1 MAFWFIP
8 VAVGL
13 GVTGAVN
20 RWRKT
25 KLEIAVLGPEASGK
39 TTLIELLSKGKVE
52 NRLYRQT
59 GIQEICPEFEAFWT
73 KPNMFFCTD
82 ITVNSDS
89 HWWQEIKNLFP
100 DIGKFKNNGQDIP
113 GGEEIVNNYEKLME
127 KKDFVFFLINV
138 KEFFDKEDVSEDVLA
153 RLEFL
158 SRHYEND
165 MSKFIV
171 LATHIDKVGKTEEE
185 IKNGIRNKVK
195 DKPYSNIIGN
205 LKCINLVG
213 DSAGDDI
220 RKCFGE
226 YGKN

>member
-1 MAFWFIP
+1 MAVWFIP
-8 VAVGL
+8 VAVGV
-13 GVTGAVN
+13 GIAGAVN
-20 RWRKT
+20 RARKT
-25 KLEIAVLGPEASGK
+25 KLEIAILGPEASGK
-39 TTLIELLSKGKVE
+39 TTLIELLSEGKVE
-52 NRLYRQT
+52 DTVYHQT
-59 GIQEICPEFEAFWT
+59 GTQEVCPEFEAFWT
-73 KPNMFFCTD
+73 KSNKIRRTD

-100 DIGKFKNNGQDIP
+100 DKGWLKNNGQDIP
-113 GGEEIVNNYEKLME
+113 GGEEIVNNYEKLMK
-127 KKDFVFFLINV
+127 KKDIVFFLINV
-138 KEFFDKEDVSEDVLA
+138 KDFFDNEEACEEVLA

-158 SRHYEND
+158 SRHYKED

-185 IKNGIRNKVK
+185 IKNGIRNRLK

-220 RKCFGE
+220 RKCFGK
-226 YGKN
+226 YGKS